1 MGDVPVSTVLVVD
14 DDELLLRSYKRF
26 WSRFFRVVTAT
37 TPHEALELA
46 DREQPKLAII
56 DVYLKC
62 NSGLDLARELKLR
75 HPGLRIA
82 LISANATLDLAFLA
96 GRSGADAILA
106 KPISIAE
113 ILRRLGEDT
122 PCDVDPA
129 RPATLARVEWEHMQR
144 VLADCEGNVSEAARR
159 LDVFRSTLQ
168 RKLKR
173 PAPRE

>member
-62 NSGLDLARELKLR
+62 NSGLDLARDR
-75 HPGLRIA
+75 VNA
-82 LISANATLDLAFLA
+82 LQDETVNAAEHVVNSNETAMNAQYGA
-96 GRSGADAILA
+96 G
-106 KPISIAE
+106 
-113 ILRRLGEDT
+113 
-122 PCDVDPA
+122 
-129 RPATLARVEWEHMQR
+129 
-144 VLADCEGNVSEAARR
+144 
-159 LDVFRSTLQ
+159 
-168 RKLKR
+168 
-173 PAPRE
+173 